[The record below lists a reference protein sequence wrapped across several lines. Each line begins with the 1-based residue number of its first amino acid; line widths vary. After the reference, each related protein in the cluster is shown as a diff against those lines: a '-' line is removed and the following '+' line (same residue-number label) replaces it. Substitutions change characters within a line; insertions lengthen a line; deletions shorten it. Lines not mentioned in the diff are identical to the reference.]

1 MLTNMLHR
9 KPFQGNIRPPWKKR
23 GQGGDLD
30 HLSAMERQNLVY
42 GIKFISKSGTPSSTK
57 VGFWNPKTIR
67 ELRDCWRSAGEYSG
81 IRPTIFE
88 DASVEPSSSVPTI
101 QAGQL
106 IRTPDSVITASGSVA
121 GNIVIAAPN
130 TNISSSL
137 VVLPETFA
145 DASSQLPPGVGRN
158 ARWRRSAAASAC
170 FPESSVPSGRQCPRA
185 D

>member
-1 MLTNMLHR
+1 
-9 KPFQGNIRPPWKKR
+9 
-23 GQGGDLD
+23 
-30 HLSAMERQNLVY
+30 MEHPL
-42 GIKFISKSGTPSSTK
+42 
-57 VGFWNPKTIR
+57 
-67 ELRDCWRSAGEYSG
+67 
-81 IRPTIFE
+81 E

-137 VVLPETFA
+137 VVLPETFV

-185 D
+185 DRLRRSKLPSLLRSLMLLSES